1 MQAARTNEEIH
12 IMLKNREKFII
23 DKRLSCL
30 ELKKLSTKTRADAN
44 SIFGSLTEAL
54 KKTTTLQHMVLE
66 LMHIGPLAADLLG
79 EGLRVNQSLT
89 RVTLRGCEFENTSIN
104 KLAQSLVP
112 SNIMDLDV
120 SKCDFKLK
128 FKDLQPILHRLK
140 KLNIAS
146 NDITSATFQ
155 VLVEFMKTNTYLTS
169 LNISDNVRTSR
180 GEMKRLFEVLTTN
193 NSLIELDVS
202 SNSMDKEDR
211 EALTGLL
218 LDNTTLKTLHMQYTQ
233 FNQHDAQGFNALK
246 HNTSLTCLNVSHSAF
261 GDNTLNELID
271 ALTLNTSLK
280 QLHLGNITFDN
291 LNWNGMSQ
299 FLTNSKKLEVLNVRL
314 VPMAPDDRAIL
325 FEGLTRN
332 QSLNSLDLQ
341 QQDAVKNR
349 GLVTML
355 SANTRIT
362 NLSLQRNSIPKKFFT
377 WMISGN
383 STIKSL
389 NISFLLQRN
398 RMQLITQLVECNVKT
413 LKHLVASNG
422 TTTDELKSFFKA
434 LQVNNSITSLTIIER
449 KPKNM
454 FYQLLGDVFQ
464 HNRAMRSLTIISS
477 TMSQIDAKHV
487 LNGLKHNRSMTQL
500 NGIVLTGEISD
511 QLYENKCTQQ
521 SIVHNVISNLFVF
534 AWCPRIREGLPSEIW
549 REILRFITHPGIDL
563 DFALIWREILA
574 EKRIR
579 KVI

>member
-1 MQAARTNEEIH
+1 
-12 IMLKNREKFII
+12 
-23 DKRLSCL
+23 
-30 ELKKLSTKTRADAN
+30 
-44 SIFGSLTEAL
+44 
-54 KKTTTLQHMVLE
+54 
-66 LMHIGPLAADLLG
+66 
-79 EGLRVNQSLT
+79 
-89 RVTLRGCEFENTSIN
+89 
-104 KLAQSLVP
+104 
-112 SNIMDLDV
+112 
-120 SKCDFKLK
+120 
-128 FKDLQPILHRLK
+128 
-140 KLNIAS
+140 
-146 NDITSATFQ
+146 
-155 VLVEFMKTNTYLTS
+155 
-169 LNISDNVRTSR
+169 
-180 GEMKRLFEVLTTN
+180 
-193 NSLIELDVS
+193 
-202 SNSMDKEDR
+202 
-211 EALTGLL
+211 
-218 LDNTTLKTLHMQYTQ
+218 
-233 FNQHDAQGFNALK
+233 
-246 HNTSLTCLNVSHSAF
+246 
-261 GDNTLNELID
+261 
-271 ALTLNTSLK
+271 
-280 QLHLGNITFDN
+280 
-291 LNWNGMSQ
+291 
-299 FLTNSKKLEVLNVRL
+299 
-314 VPMAPDDRAIL
+314 
-325 FEGLTRN
+325 
-332 QSLNSLDLQ
+332 
-341 QQDAVKNR
+341 
-349 GLVTML
+349 
-355 SANTRIT
+355 
-362 NLSLQRNSIPKKFFT
+362 
-377 WMISGN
+377 MISGN